1 MRTAAV
7 RYNKR
12 FIPMMLA
19 YVVALFA
26 VTWTFKHHPVSGPI
40 AYLLA
45 LLPALP
51 IVGVVIVVGLYMRDE
66 TDEVEKAM
74 RTQSM
79 LWGIGLTLSIATL
92 WGFLESFGQAPH
104 VDSYWAFPIF
114 GFFTG
119 IASCLI
125 RRSYR

>member
-1 MRTAAV
+1 MRPAVV

-19 YVVALFA
+19 YAVALLA
-26 VTWTFKHHPVSGPI
+26 VTWIFKHHLTSGPV

-51 IVGVVIVVGLYMRDE
+51 IVGVVIIVGLYMGDE

-92 WGFLESFGQAPH
+92 WGFLESFGQVSH

-114 GFFTG
+114 CFFTG

-125 RRSYR
+125 RQGYR

>member
-1 MRTAAV
+1 M
-7 RYNKR
+7 
-12 FIPMMLA
+12 
-19 YVVALFA
+19 
-26 VTWTFKHHPVSGPI
+26 
-40 AYLLA
+40 
-45 LLPALP
+45 
-51 IVGVVIVVGLYMRDE
+51 IVVGLYMRDE

-74 RTQSM
+74 RT
-79 LWGIGLTLSIATL
+79 LGLTLSIATL

-119 IASCLI
+119 LASCLI